1 MSRYKTDPIVMRRVR
16 QVIYDTGMYNKRLAQ
31 ALGLNVNTISSWI
44 NGRTGIFEMK
54 ISWQRLR
61 RMTKNDEENVAR
73 GCPFWKELRDLGPC
87 VHRSGQ

>member
-44 NGRTGIFEMK
+44 NGRTEISVEGIPAWVLGLSE
-54 ISWQRLR
+54 R
-61 RMTKNDEENVAR
+61 R
-73 GCPFWKELRDLGPC
+73 EL
-87 VHRSGQ
+87 

>member
-44 NGRTGIFEMK
+44 NGRTEISVEGIR
-54 ISWQRLR
+54 RLCQYTHTNPAWVLRLSER
-61 RMTKNDEENVAR
+61 R
-73 GCPFWKELRDLGPC
+73 GL
-87 VHRSGQ
+87 